1 MFSPDGTFISAS
13 AAPHCR
19 IVCLT
24 PCSPSLE
31 GLGQANVDVPPGGNC
46 LPLLERGRG
55 HMTGFGEEDCDHLMG
70 SASRYLEFHTFVCR
84 EHVLCHIWSCNSDA
98 YEYVM
103 FCFFSIDVLVFLT

>member
-1 MFSPDGTFISAS
+1 MGLLFLRPQLPTAGL
-13 AAPHCR
+13 
-19 IVCLT
+19 IVWMS
-24 PCSPSLE
+24 CSPSLE
-31 GLGQANVDVPPGGNC
+31 DLGQANVDVPLGVNC
-46 LPLLERGRG
+46 RPLLERGKG

-103 FCFFSIDVLVFLT
+103 FVFFQLTYLFS